1 MPRDKTILI
10 VDDHPVFREGL
21 KSILS
26 RAPRCRVV
34 AEAGDGR
41 QALELA
47 REIKP
52 DLVLLDLSLP
62 DVSGVQLI
70 EDIRRLLPDILIL
83 VVSMHGKIDY
93 LTAAFKAGARG
104 YVVKESAAA
113 KLLQAIDLVTAG
125 EYFLDNSVSRE
136 VVQRLAAETGQAAP
150 VSDHNYAAL
159 TPREQE
165 ILRLLAEGQSPR
177 AIASRLCV
185 SQKTVENHRANL
197 MAKLN
202 LHTTLDLVRYAARLG
217 LVDVERWKP

>member
-1 MPRDKTILI
+1 MSRDKTILI

-21 KSILS
+21 KTILS
-26 RAPRCRVV
+26 RAPGYRVTG
-34 AEAGDGR
+34 EAGDGR

-47 REIKP
+47 RELNP

-70 EDIRRLLPDILIL
+70 EDFRRLFPDTQVL

-113 KLLQAIDLVTAG
+113 KLLQALDLVTRG
-125 EYFLDNSVSRE
+125 EYFLDNCVSRE
-136 VVQRLAAETGQAAP
+136 VVQRLALETAQAPA
-150 VSDHNYAAL
+150 VGDRDYAAL

-165 ILRLLAEGQSPR
+165 ILRLLAEGLSPK
-177 AIASRLCV
+177 AIAHRLCI
-185 SQKTVENHRANL
+185 SQKTVENHRSNL

-202 LHTTLDLVRYAARLG
+202 LHNPLDLVRYAARLG
-217 LVDVERWKP
+217 LVDVDRWKP